1 MIGSEACFGKPM
13 IGIINRICKT
23 SLLFTLIGLASIPLF
38 GQGIKG
44 FVSGEDGKPLAFA
57 TVFARN
63 LNDGIPTNQ
72 NGYFEW
78 KLPKGNY
85 DLLFQHLGYT
95 TQLKAVEVKE
105 DWVEVNISLEMQTYG
120 LTEVEVKEGA
130 EDPALTVI
138 RKAIAKAKYHK
149 LQVEAY
155 TMMVYIKGTGE
166 LSNAPFFL
174 KKKLAKEGVSL
185 NEAYTSESVSR
196 VNFTQPN
203 QIKEEVISIRTS
215 GDNNQTSPAPYIGA
229 SFYDDKV
236 NEIISPL
243 SRSAFAYYRFRLEGT
258 FLEDEVLVNKIR
270 VIPRS
275 KGEKVFDGYVYIVE
289 DLWSIHSLDLNT
301 SLLGFE
307 ISVRQQYAPIE
318 KKVWMPITHT
328 YIFGGKFFGFEGQ
341 FQYLASTRDYELTL
355 NPELQFDTE
364 ILDEKVTDIPEEV
377 KSLTNKEA
385 PLLQLEEAEQLSRK
399 QFRKLITAYEKEQDK
414 AREEQEI
421 VSVRSQ
427 VIDSLATQRSM
438 AYWDSIRPTPLT
450 KKEILGY
457 ARDDSLALVAKAKN
471 SEVDSIAQKA
481 KRKFNPFDLLTGGRY
496 NFGKGKSAGFYTN
509 WTKMS
514 FNTVEGFKL
523 GFSGFYRKEKIT
535 KMADSVTNEVRSW
548 NFKPEFR
555 YGFASKKAYMTLNFR
570 RSVTK
575 GREGYSW
582 GMDGGK
588 FIYQYNEE
596 APISE
601 QVNALYSLFFRENYM
616 KLYEKSFAKL
626 YWAQRLGDQFT
637 YRASFSLEDRSPL
650 SNQSYYSLFYKD
662 SKEYTSNKPFQK
674 GLNESYFDSN
684 QAAIIDLS
692 LDWRPGLKYHM
703 RNNRKIPLMTTAPL
717 IMFRYKQAAPIVFK
731 GAEVS
736 EYQHAELGLKHSV
749 PFGVSGRLAF
759 NLFAGDF
766 FDGANA
772 YFIDFKHLGGNRTVF
787 SNMGAASNYRF
798 LDYYSFSTL
807 DRYFGGLIHYQFR
820 KFIFTQLPG
829 LRFSGIREN
838 LFFNYLKT
846 ENSPHYWE
854 LGYSLDNLFRLF
866 RLEMGAGFENEKYS
880 SGGFR
885 FGIATFIS
893 INIAE

>member
-13 IGIINRICKT
+13 IGTINRICKT

-166 LSNAPFFL
+166 LSDAPFFL

-275 KGEKVFDGYVYIVE
+275 KGEKVFDGYIYIVE

-318 KKVWMPITHT
+318 KKYGCPSPIP
-328 YIFGGKFFGFEGQ
+328 IFLEGN
-341 FQYLASTRDYELTL
+341 F
-355 NPELQFDTE
+355 
-364 ILDEKVTDIPEEV
+364 
-377 KSLTNKEA
+377 
-385 PLLQLEEAEQLSRK
+385 
-399 QFRKLITAYEKEQDK
+399 
-414 AREEQEI
+414 
-421 VSVRSQ
+421 SV
-427 VIDSLATQRSM
+427 L
-438 AYWDSIRPTPLT
+438 
-450 KKEILGY
+450 
-457 ARDDSLALVAKAKN
+457 
-471 SEVDSIAQKA
+471 
-481 KRKFNPFDLLTGGRY
+481 
-496 NFGKGKSAGFYTN
+496 KG
-509 WTKMS
+509 
-514 FNTVEGFKL
+514 
-523 GFSGFYRKEKIT
+523 
-535 KMADSVTNEVRSW
+535 
-548 NFKPEFR
+548 
-555 YGFASKKAYMTLNFR
+555 
-570 RSVTK
+570 
-575 GREGYSW
+575 
-582 GMDGGK
+582 
-588 FIYQYNEE
+588 
-596 APISE
+596 
-601 QVNALYSLFFRENYM
+601 
-616 KLYEKSFAKL
+616 
-626 YWAQRLGDQFT
+626 
-637 YRASFSLEDRSPL
+637 SFSIWLPREI
-650 SNQSYYSLFYKD
+650 
-662 SKEYTSNKPFQK
+662 TS
-674 GLNESYFDSN
+674 
-684 QAAIIDLS
+684 
-692 LDWRPGLKYHM
+692 
-703 RNNRKIPLMTTAPL
+703 
-717 IMFRYKQAAPIVFK
+717 
-731 GAEVS
+731 
-736 EYQHAELGLKHSV
+736 
-749 PFGVSGRLAF
+749 
-759 NLFAGDF
+759 
-766 FDGANA
+766 
-772 YFIDFKHLGGNRTVF
+772 
-787 SNMGAASNYRF
+787 
-798 LDYYSFSTL
+798 
-807 DRYFGGLIHYQFR
+807 
-820 KFIFTQLPG
+820 
-829 LRFSGIREN
+829 
-838 LFFNYLKT
+838 
-846 ENSPHYWE
+846 
-854 LGYSLDNLFRLF
+854 
-866 RLEMGAGFENEKYS
+866 
-880 SGGFR
+880 
-885 FGIATFIS
+885 
-893 INIAE
+893 

>member
-1 MIGSEACFGKPM
+1 MVGSEACFDKPM
-13 IGIINRICKT
+13 IGTLNSICKT
-23 SLLFTLIGLASIPLF
+23 SLLFALIGLVSFPLY

-78 KLPKGNY
+78 NLPKGHY
-85 DLLFQHLGYT
+85 DVLFQHLGYT
-95 TQLKAVEVKE
+95 SQLKAIEVKD
-105 DWVEVNISLEMQTYG
+105 DWIEVNVSLEMQTYG
-120 LTEVEVKEGA
+120 LSEVEVKEGA

-166 LSNAPFFL
+166 LSDAPFFL

-185 NEAYTSESVSR
+185 NEAYTSESVSK
-196 VNFTQPN
+196 VSFKQPN
-203 QIKEEVISIRTS
+203 EIKEEVISIRTS
-215 GDNNQTSPAPYIGA
+215 GENNQTSPAPYIGA

-236 NEIISPL
+236 NDIISPL
-243 SRSAFAYYRFRLEGT
+243 ARSAFGYYRFRLEGT

-275 KGEKVFDGYVYIVE
+275 KGEKVFDGYIYIVE
-289 DLWSIHSLDLNT
+289 DLWSIHSLNLKT
-301 SLLGFE
+301 SLLGFD
-307 ISVRQQYAPIE
+307 ISVRQQYAPIKE
-318 KKVWMPITHT
+318 KIWMPITHT
-328 YIFGGKFFGFEGQ
+328 YIFGGKFFGFEGE

-364 ILDEKVTDIPEEV
+364 ILDEKVTDIPEKV
-377 KSLTNKEA
+377 KTLANKDA
-385 PLLQLEEAEQLSRK
+385 PLIQLEEAEQLSRK

-414 AREEQEI
+414 AREEQDI

-450 KKEILGY
+450 KKEVLGY
-457 ARDDSLALVAKAKN
+457 VRDDSLALIDKAKN

-481 KRKFNPFDLLTGGRY
+481 KRKFNPFDIFSGGRY
-496 NFGKGKSAGFYTN
+496 HFGKGKSAGFYTN

-523 GFSGFYRKEKIT
+523 GFSGFYRKEEIT
-535 KMADSVTNEVRSW
+535 KMADSVTNEVSSW
-548 NFKPEFR
+548 NIKPEFR

-575 GREGYSW
+575 GRVGYSW
-582 GMDGGK
+582 GVDGGK
-588 FIYQYNEE
+588 FIYQYNDE

-601 QVNALYSLFFRENYM
+601 QVNVLYSLFFRENYM
-616 KLYEKSFAKL
+616 KLYEKAFARFF
-626 YWAQRLGDQFT
+626 WAQRMGDQFT
-637 YRASFSLEDRSPL
+637 YRASISLEDRSL
-650 SNQSYYSLFYKD
+650 LTNHSNYSFFNNNGKAYG
-662 SKEYTSNKPFQK
+662 SNKPFQK
-674 GLNESYFDSN
+674 DLNDQFLVSN
-684 QAAIIDLS
+684 QAALLDLS
-692 LDWRPGLKYHM
+692 VDWRPGLKYQV
-703 RNNRKIPLMTTAPL
+703 RNNRKTPLMATAPL
-717 IMFRYKQAAPIVFK
+717 VMLSYSQAVPIIFK

-736 EYQHAELGLKHSV
+736 KYQQVEFGIKHSI
-749 PFGVSGRLAF
+749 PFGVSGKLAF
-759 NLFAGDF
+759 NLTAGEF
-766 FDGANA
+766 FNA
-772 YFIDFKHLGGNRTVF
+772 KKVYFMDFKHFGGNRTVF

-798 LDYYSFSTL
+798 LDYYTFSTM
-807 DRYFGGLIHYQFR
+807 DRYFGGLVHYQFR

-846 ENSPHYWE
+846 KNSPHYWE

-866 RLEMGAGFENEKYS
+866 RLEMGAGFENGKYS

-893 INIAE
+893 INIDE